1 MTAKIIIFDIDN
13 TILYQTNRSP
23 YNWNNLSGDKPIP
36 AMFELMALFY
46 NSGYYIVLST
56 GRPERV
62 RPQTE
67 AWLLENGAL
76 YHKLYLNEIPKGKTV
91 EHKEGVLMSIREKG
105 YEIAMAFEDDAKCAA
120 MYVANG
126 VLTLSP
132 LNYQV
137 QKIVPI
143 AKKLVE

>member
-1 MTAKIIIFDIDN
+1 MKIVIFDIDN

-23 YNWNNLSGDKPIP
+23 YNWNDLSGDKPIREI
-36 AMFELMALFY
+36 FDLIKLMY
-46 NSGYYIVLST
+46 NNGYYIVLST

-67 AWLLENGAL
+67 AWLEENGTL
-76 YHKLYLNEIPKGKTV
+76 YHKLYLNTIPNGKTV
-91 EHKEGVLMSIREKG
+91 EHKERVLKSIQEAG
-105 YEIAMAFEDDAKCAA
+105 YEITMAFEDDARCAE
-120 MYVANG
+120 MYIANG

-137 QKIVPI
+137 HKTGPST
-143 AKKLVE
+143 K